1 MADHLGYSR
10 TGAVRILVTSLMT
23 SGVLRL
29 WHQADL
35 AATCKDRDS
44 LFVANISRSDMDRYA
59 WAVRA
64 QAQPWMWSNWWV
76 PLLQGTLL
84 ALWATDAKSVQK
96 SRTPLYV
103 VSMIIIG
110 VVGNWNLLRDVCRT
124 SSVCK
129 DARFHLAANN
139 CNYPADGLVYML
151 VDDADTACTVC
162 DDVVHTMSLFGAV
175 ATALGLMTVLF
186 S

>member
-1 MADHLGYSR
+1 MGNQLGYRR
-10 TGAVRILVTSLMT
+10 TGVVRILVTALMT
-23 SGVLRL
+23 SGILRL

-35 AATCKDRDS
+35 AVTCKDRDH
-44 LFVANISRSDMDRYA
+44 LFVANSSSSDLDRYA

-84 ALWATDAKSVQK
+84 ALWATDAESVQK
-96 SRTPLYV
+96 GRTRLYV
-103 VSMIIIG
+103 TSMVIIG
-110 VVGNWNLLRDVCRT
+110 VVGNWNLLHGVCRT
-124 SSVCK
+124 SSICK

-139 CNYPADGLVYML
+139 CNYPADGLVYMR
-151 VDDADTACTVC
+151 VDNADTACTVC
-162 DDVVHTMSLFGAV
+162 DDVLYTMSLFGAV
-175 ATALGLMTVLF
+175 ATALSVMTVLF